1 MEQKKCHTMPGAM
14 GKSAISI
21 AVILGLAMFSFEP
34 EYTNAYVGC
43 EPVASAISASVTDE
57 EHIYYRNNSSYCVI
71 VGLAIY
77 KLSSADTT
85 QREFHYATTRG
96 LYGGTSYTIA
106 MPIPPC
112 AYLIDVF
119 VGDPIKDARVG
130 SAYGSRL
137 LFERVVANH
146 VTPYCGSEDVGR
158 TAQQQPTAQ
167 SVQSVQSTSASQYSA
182 TPLPSPRRTSAP
194 LPSPK
199 STAMPVPLPSPE
211 VLGVATSTNPL
222 STNTGGDA
230 TVPLALLGSVAV
242 SGAGWYITRRQA
254 RVPNKVRK
262 PVGLA

>member
-194 LPSPK
+194 LPSP
-199 STAMPVPLPSPE
+199 SQPQCQYRCHPRRCWEPRHLQIRFQQIPGEMRRFHLRFWAALPYR
-211 VLGVATSTNPL
+211 A
-222 STNTGGDA
+222 
-230 TVPLALLGSVAV
+230 
-242 SGAGWYITRRQA
+242 
-254 RVPNKVRK
+254 
-262 PVGLA
+262 PVGT